1 MLIILTLFDIKNYS
15 MYAVIANV
23 LIYSLVFYMYNKE
36 GKLRLL
42 YECNPIAFLAEQ
54 AGGKAIDGYQR
65 ILELQPTEIHQRVP
79 FYCGSE
85 AMVNTLESFILAE

>member
-36 GKLRLL
+36 GKLRFIFKYIYTLL
-42 YECNPIAFLAEQ
+42 
-54 AGGKAIDGYQR
+54 G
-65 ILELQPTEIHQRVP
+65 
-79 FYCGSE
+79 
-85 AMVNTLESFILAE
+85 FILIYKLFNCYIEKIVIANIFTSYLVILFLDWAI